1 MEINDFDDVVGVIPV
16 QDIVEGRFVTLC
28 AHTFSNDFGSET
40 DLPGVKLP
48 ANAAEAARAKL
59 CLTWKVDNQ
68 QTPFYAVPSMTFA
81 ERGGWSKAANAPFST
96 TVYLTHPGN
105 QEGLTIPSG
114 VSSLGYG
121 GDGATFTLPSGAY
134 IYSANII
141 VPGATIRIHQ
151 ADEGSASDAGKP
163 MYDADMDIQ
172 IVAETRA
179 YNSSTGALTIRMI

>member
-1 MEINDFDDVVGVIPV
+1 MEINDFDDVLGVIPT

-48 ANAAEAARAKL
+48 ANAAEAARAKY
-59 CLTWKVDNQ
+59 CLTWKVDNSS
-68 QTPFYAVPSMTFA
+68 TPIYAVPSMQFA
-81 ERGGWSKAANAPFST
+81 ERGGWSQPANAPFAT
-96 TVYLTHPGN
+96 TVYLTHQGQ

-114 VSSLGYG
+114 VSALAYG
-121 GDGATFTLPSGAY
+121 EGTFTLPSGAY

-141 VPGATIRIHQ
+141 VTGATIRIHQ
-151 ADEGSASDAGKP
+151 ANEGSASDAGKP

-172 IVAETRA
+172 IVAETRGYDA
-179 YNSSTGALTIRMI
+179 STGRLTIKMMD

>member
-1 MEINDFDDVVGVIPV
+1 MEINDFDDVMGVIPV

-48 ANAAEAARAKL
+48 ANAAEAARAKH
-59 CLTWKVDNQ
+59 CLTWKVDNRVG
-68 QTPFYAVPSMTFA
+68 PIYAVPSMSFA
-81 ERGGWSKAANAPFST
+81 ERGGWSQAANAPFAT

-105 QEGLTIPSG
+105 QECLTIPSG
-114 VSSLGYG
+114 VSSLAYG
-121 GDGATFTLPSGAY
+121 EGTFTLASGCY

-151 ADEGSASDAGKP
+151 ADEGVASDAGKP

-172 IVAETRA
+172 IVAETRM
-179 YNSSTGALTIRMI
+179 YNASTGALTIRMLD